1 MEINFIPP
9 PNFESSLRNKS
20 KKEVVREFEAIM
32 IKQLLKEAMK
42 PTLSNKSFGYR
53 MYYDYFL
60 EAVSKKMA
68 ESGGIGLGKFI
79 LEQSKDDRDRHSK
92 Q

>member
-9 PNFESSLRNKS
+9 PNFESSLKNKS
-20 KKEVVREFEAIM
+20 RKEVVKEFEAIM
-32 IKQLLKEAMK
+32 IKQFLKEAMK
-42 PTLSNKSFGYR
+42 PTMSKKSFSYR

-68 ESGGIGLGKFI
+68 ESGGIGLSKFI
-79 LEQSKDDRDRHSK
+79 LKIEDK
-92 Q
+92 